1 MADELL
7 VGLSPSLAR
16 LLVHTTVYPRPQPYG
31 FSFRWGFGLSNI
43 EVHMHQTSCQRNPRF
58 PDAQTPDLTSPRS
71 PSSVTKINGSE
82 QSQRSTAPDLLTR
95 GADSWFPLKGLPLPR
110 ICCQLSSTDR
120 GIAFRV
126 FKVHKPLVTGIPD
139 FPMTQTP
146 IDGFLVGPSSMAP
159 IFATCIL
166 KWTVLIP
173 PGFRDFRCPVPL
185 VLGNSDFPMC
195 QTPMAP

>member
-1 MADELL
+1 
-7 VGLSPSLAR
+7 
-16 LLVHTTVYPRPQPYG
+16 
-31 FSFRWGFGLSNI
+31 
-43 EVHMHQTSCQRNPRF
+43 MHQTSCQWNPQF
-58 PDAQTPDLTSPRS
+58 PDAQIPDLTSLGS

-110 ICCQLSSTDR
+110 ICCQLSPTDR

-146 IDGFLVGPSSMAP
+146 IDGFLFGPSSMAP
-159 IFATCIL
+159 ISATCIIER
-166 KWTVLIP
+166 TVSIP
-173 PGFRDFRCPVPL
+173 LEFRDFRRPGSFALRNP
-185 VLGNSDFPMC
+185 DFPM
-195 QTPMAP
+195 APSLRHTS